1 MKPSI
6 NINQKDPKLC
16 LLNKILKFIDTSKTI
31 KILSRNG
38 VHNTTLFMTCLKIML
53 ISMYYNYTMSDVI
66 RQLES
71 DSKRRKYFKIT
82 EVPSIQEFYEY
93 INRYNAEQFNN
104 ITNNLL
110 SQIHKTNRKAIKTF
124 LVDATPVATDISG
137 LKEFITKSVEKLN
150 LKWGYSTT
158 KKYYIGFKVT
168 VTLDKETL
176 CPVSILIHPGA
187 PHDTIIYE
195 KVLKELKRRRL
206 FTKRTLILFDGG
218 YYSLDNYK
226 IGINRYKIVPIIF
239 PKYENIEQKLSD
251 NLAYPLEITTKTI
264 TKQ

>member
-16 LLNKILKFIDTSKTI
+16 LLNKILKFIDTPKTI

-38 VHNTTLFMTCLKIML
+38 IHNTTLFMTCLKIIL

-71 DSKRRKYFKIT
+71 DYIRRKYFKIT
-82 EVPSIQEFYEY
+82 ELPSIQEFYEY
-93 INRYNAEQFNN
+93 ISRYNAEQFNN
-104 ITNNLL
+104 ITNSLL
-110 SQIHKTNRKAIKTF
+110 LQIHKSNKKPIKTY
-124 LVDATPVATDISG
+124 LVDATPVATDINI
-137 LKEFITKSVEKLN
+137 LKEFITKERLEKLK

-176 CPVSILIHPGA
+176 CPVSILIHAGA

-195 KVLKELKRRRL
+195 EVLKELKRRRL
-206 FTKRTLILFDGG
+206 LAKRTLILF
-218 YYSLDNYK
+218 
-226 IGINRYKIVPIIF
+226 
-239 PKYENIEQKLSD
+239 
-251 NLAYPLEITTKTI
+251 
-264 TKQ
+264 